1 MRRPEWWDW
10 DLALTPYAERRMAQ
24 RGLSE
29 LELRAMLERA
39 RGYRRGP
46 VPGRWRTMATHRGEA
61 WRVIVEP
68 DEVTRRVVVVT
79 VYPEAD

>member
-10 DLALTPYAERRMAQ
+10 ELALTPYAERRVEE

-39 RGYRRGP
+39 RKYRRGP
-46 VPGRWRTMATHRGEA
+46 VPGRWTIMVIHRRQP
-61 WRVIVEP
+61 WKVIVEP
-68 DEVTRRVVVVT
+68 DEAMQRGVVIT
-79 VYPEAD
+79 VYPVED

>member
-1 MRRPEWWDW
+1 ME
-10 DLALTPYAERRMAQ
+10 Q

-29 LELRAMLERA
+29 LELRAMLESA

-46 VPGRWRTMATHRGEA
+46 VPSRWTIMAIHRGEA

-68 DEVTRRVVVVT
+68 AEVTRRVVVVT

>member
-1 MRRPEWWDW
+1 MR
-10 DLALTPYAERRMAQ
+10 MS
-24 RGLSE
+24 GLSE

-46 VPGRWRTMATHRGEA
+46 VPGRWTIMATHDGLP
-61 WRVIVEP
+61 WKVIVEP
-68 DEVTRRVVVVT
+68 DEVTRRIVVVT